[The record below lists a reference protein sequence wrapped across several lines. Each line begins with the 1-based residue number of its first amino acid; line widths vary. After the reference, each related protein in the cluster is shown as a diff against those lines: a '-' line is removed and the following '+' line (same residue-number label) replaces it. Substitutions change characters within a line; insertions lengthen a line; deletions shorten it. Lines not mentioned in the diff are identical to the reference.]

1 MVNIY
6 KHQLKLFKT
15 LYLNAKILYFIENV
29 NLPICLMNGNF
40 QFDTVYDLLGQ
51 EVDKKYQ
58 EVQSK
63 ESLIEIQQ
71 NCLHTKYEN
80 RKSKYDT
87 S

>member
-51 EVDKKYQ
+51 EVAKK
-58 EVQSK
+58 
-63 ESLIEIQQ
+63 
-71 NCLHTKYEN
+71 
-80 RKSKYDT
+80 
-87 S
+87 